1 MEEIQLILAKNL
13 KAIREKEKL
22 SLEKVSQL
30 SGVSKTMIGQIERGE
45 SSPTLTTIALFN
57 INTLPSYRH
66 SCSDKASSS
75 SNVSFDS
82 LSFLQAILSCA
93 FING

>member
-30 SGVSKTMIGQIERGE
+30 SGVSKTMIGQIERE
-45 SSPTLTTIALFN
+45 NLA
-57 INTLPSYRH
+57 RH
-66 SCSDKASSS
+66 
-75 SNVSFDS
+75 
-82 LSFLQAILSCA
+82 
-93 FING
+93 